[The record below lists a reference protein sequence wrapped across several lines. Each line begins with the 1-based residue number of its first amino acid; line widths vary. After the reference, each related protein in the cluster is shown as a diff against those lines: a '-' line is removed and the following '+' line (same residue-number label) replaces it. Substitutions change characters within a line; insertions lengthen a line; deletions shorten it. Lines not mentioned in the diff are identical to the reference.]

1 MASRLQ
7 AAVAL
12 DSFAR
17 RWSRSVTSTSRC
29 GRARAVERGA
39 VAGRRAQAGRA
50 TRARASN
57 STVVLPAVPAPSQVV
72 FRARRRRRQG
82 RRVQLRAVRQAAHAH
97 APADGGA
104 AAAAAVRTGLAAA
117 VQRRRHRRH
126 EDDVAGRRAAA
137 QAAHLV
143 VRGRAAGGGGRGR
156 RGQADDAA
164 AHQGRVRARRRGRQA
179 GGGGPL
185 WALARPPA
193 GRAPVAARGRKKGAT
208 TRTLRYA
215 V

>member
-1 MASRLQ
+1 MGGFRTKLKSATCRHVLPLRAHTNAHTTARCLPRAPRECWPMASCLQ

-57 STVVLPAVPAPSQVV
+57 STVVLPAAPAPTQVV

-82 RRVQLRAVRQAAHAH
+82 HRVQLRAVRQAAHAH

-137 QAAHLV
+137 QAAHFIF
-143 VRGRAAGGGGRGR
+143 
-156 RGQADDAA
+156 
-164 AHQGRVRARRRGRQA
+164 
-179 GGGGPL
+179 
-185 WALARPPA
+185 
-193 GRAPVAARGRKKGAT
+193 
-208 TRTLRYA
+208 
-215 V
+215 